1 MPTLRLGST
10 GVYVKMLQLALQRA
24 GFDTGKLDGIFG
36 NFTQGAVIS
45 FQRQNGLL
53 PDGIVGM
60 LTWSQL
66 KPYFTGYVTHRVVRG
81 ETLWLLAEQYN
92 TTVSA
97 IRTANPDID
106 PFNLQV
112 GTRLVIPLGFPVVPT
127 DIEYT
132 YSLVAYIIE
141 GLAMRYPFIRTGTIG
156 TSVMGR
162 QLLYTSIGSGTNQV
176 FYNASHHANEW
187 ITTPVLLKYLEEL
200 AYAYTSNGKTAGYST
215 RSLLSEHTL
224 YMVPLVNPD
233 GVDLVNGAVDES
245 SEFFSGAKAISEKY
259 PSIPFPSGWK
269 ANISGTDLNLN
280 YPASWEEAKK
290 IKYEQG
296 FTSPAPRDF
305 VGTAPLS
312 ARESRAV
319 YDFTLQHEFKLIL
332 AYHTQGEVIY
342 WKYLNY
348 NPENSEAIANAFAKV
363 SGYTPELTPY
373 ESAYAGYKDW
383 FIQTFNLPGC
393 TIEAGRGV
401 NPLPI
406 SDFDRIY
413 RDNVGI
419 LTLGMALSK
428 Q

>member
-1 MPTLRLGST
+1 M
-10 GVYVKMLQLALQRA
+10 
-24 GFDTGKLDGIFG
+24 
-36 NFTQGAVIS
+36 
-45 FQRQNGLL
+45 
-53 PDGIVGM
+53 
-60 LTWSQL
+60 
-66 KPYFTGYVTHRVVRG
+66 RG

-245 SEFFSGAKAISEKY
+245 S
-259 PSIPFPSGWK
+259 
-269 ANISGTDLNLN
+269 
-280 YPASWEEAKK
+280 
-290 IKYEQG
+290 
-296 FTSPAPRDF
+296 
-305 VGTAPLS
+305 
-312 ARESRAV
+312 
-319 YDFTLQHEFKLIL
+319 
-332 AYHTQGEVIY
+332 
-342 WKYLNY
+342 
-348 NPENSEAIANAFAKV
+348 
-363 SGYTPELTPY
+363 
-373 ESAYAGYKDW
+373 
-383 FIQTFNLPGC
+383 
-393 TIEAGRGV
+393 
-401 NPLPI
+401 
-406 SDFDRIY
+406 
-413 RDNVGI
+413 
-419 LTLGMALSK
+419 
-428 Q
+428 